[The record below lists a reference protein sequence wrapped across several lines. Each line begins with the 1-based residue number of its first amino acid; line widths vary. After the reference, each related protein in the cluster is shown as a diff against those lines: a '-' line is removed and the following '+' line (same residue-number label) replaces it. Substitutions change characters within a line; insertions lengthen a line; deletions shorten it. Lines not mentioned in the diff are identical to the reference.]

1 MLFDSGVLMSDMHGS
16 SSCVTLVCMVISQYW
31 MSGLC
36 NVLLHA
42 YCLVSCVLMSGSGMI
57 IGDVYPN
64 LCDVSQGFVIFVVFM
79 LCVCDVDLVPFG
91 ENFVQ
96 IVVDGATSTQK

>member
-1 MLFDSGVLMSDMHGS
+1 MLFDSGVLMSDMHDS

-57 IGDVYPN
+57 IRDVYPN
-64 LCDVSQGFVIFVVFM
+64 LCDVSPGFVIFVVFM
-79 LCVCDVDLVPFG
+79 LCV
-91 ENFVQ
+91 
-96 IVVDGATSTQK
+96 